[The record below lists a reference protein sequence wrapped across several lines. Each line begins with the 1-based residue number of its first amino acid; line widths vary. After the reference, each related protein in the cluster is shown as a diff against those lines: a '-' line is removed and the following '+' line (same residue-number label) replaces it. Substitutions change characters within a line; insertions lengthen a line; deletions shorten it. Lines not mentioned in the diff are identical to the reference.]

1 MSIMTQ
7 EDMDT
12 VRFAL
17 SHARMST
24 YDAAVLD
31 DGKSALGLYSW
42 NAQVSAALFASL
54 QICEVVMRNAVSDAL
69 EAVYGQEWP
78 WKQSFE
84 TSLPY
89 GRMQDLIK
97 AREQATTV
105 GQVIPE
111 LTFYFWQQM
120 FTNRHYGRIWSQH
133 IDRIFPNMGAGMA
146 KQAKRIHIHDEL
158 EHVRNLRNRIAH
170 HEPIF
175 QRDLQA
181 DFERIVNLIEL
192 KCPVSA
198 QWLTQNNLFTMI
210 YAQRP

>member
-1 MSIMTQ
+1 MTQ

-12 VRFAL
+12 VRLAL

-24 YDAAVLD
+24 YDAAVLH

-54 QICEVVMRNAVSDAL
+54 QICEVVIRNAVSDAL
-69 EAVYGQEWP
+69 EAIYGQEWS
-78 WKQSFE
+78 WNQTFE

-97 AREQATTV
+97 AREHAV
-105 GQVIPE
+105 NVRQVIPE
-111 LTFYFWQQM
+111 LSFYFWQQM
-120 FTNRHYGRIWSQH
+120 FTNRHFERIWSQH
-133 IDRIFPNMGAGMA
+133 IDRLFPNMEAGMA

-158 EHVRNLRNRIAH
+158 EHIRNLRNRIAH

-175 QRDLQA
+175 RRDLEA
-181 DFERIVNLIEL
+181 DFQRIVNLVEL
-192 KCPVSA
+192 KCSASA
-198 QWLTQNNLFTMI
+198 QWLTQNNLFTI
-210 YAQRP
+210 IHAQKP